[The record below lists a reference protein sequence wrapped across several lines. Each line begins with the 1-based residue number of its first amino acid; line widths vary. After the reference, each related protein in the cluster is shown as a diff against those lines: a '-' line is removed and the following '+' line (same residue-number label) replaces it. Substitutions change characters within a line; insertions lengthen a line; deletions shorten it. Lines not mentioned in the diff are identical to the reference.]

1 MKKEQGEKLLR
12 KRKSPLAVIHVN
24 ISYFFLTAFSCTC
37 VESLINSRKLDRTMS
52 TEIHEDP
59 NDDDSSS
66 LSMIIPSLLTLPFDC
81 RIAILQCVPNL
92 SDIACS
98 CRQLRHERDHPSLD
112 PMRTATIRFREPTS
126 GETLV
131 QSLKHMKDVLGKTG
145 FPLELQLTGSAYV
158 IPTDFSRYSHLV
170 RQWSLPQVR
179 LLDLSNG
186 ITTED
191 DEPKRIDISVLMF
204 LAMVL
209 PNLLEID
216 LTGMQTNQFSLSFLS
231 WKSPQLRCIYWNA
244 AGVDQPASGLHL
256 SACHNLQELYLDD
269 CIFSIIGDDEE
280 RMFGDTDEEDRSDDD
295 DDTLFRC
302 CRSQLQRVSVRN
314 AMYRVYDD
322 RRQIKPFTQFCLMRF
337 VRATPTLRWFGSD
350 LTPDSCLQLQQERP
364 HILFA

>member
-1 MKKEQGEKLLR
+1 MSMDSREEYNPNTR
-12 KRKSPLAVIHVN
+12 
-24 ISYFFLTAFSCTC
+24 
-37 VESLINSRKLDRTMS
+37 NS
-52 TEIHEDP
+52 
-59 NDDDSSS
+59 NSS
-66 LSMIIPSLLTLPFDC
+66 IPSLLTLPVDC

-92 SDIACS
+92 SDIACT
-98 CRQLRHERDHPSLD
+98 CRQLRHERNHPSLD
-112 PMRTATIRFREPTS
+112 PTRTATIRFRGPTS

-131 QSLKHMKDVLGKTG
+131 QSLKHMKDALAMSG
-145 FPLELQLTGSAYV
+145 FPLELQLTGSPFV

-179 LLDLSNG
+179 LLDLSNR
-186 ITTED
+186 ITED
-191 DEPKRIDISVLMF
+191 DETSPKRIDISVLMF

-231 WKSPQLRCIYWNA
+231 WKSPQLRGIYWNA

-256 SACHNLQELYLDD
+256 SACHNLQELYLDN

-280 RMFGDTDEEDRSDDD
+280 RMFGDEEEDRNDD

-302 CRSQLQRVSVRN
+302 CRSQLQRVSLRN

-322 RRQIKPFTQFCLMRF
+322 KRQIKPFTQSCLMRF
-337 VRATPTLRWFGSD
+337 VRATPTLRWFCSD
-350 LTPDSCLQLQQERP
+350 LTPDNCSILQQERP
-364 HILFA
+364 HVLFA